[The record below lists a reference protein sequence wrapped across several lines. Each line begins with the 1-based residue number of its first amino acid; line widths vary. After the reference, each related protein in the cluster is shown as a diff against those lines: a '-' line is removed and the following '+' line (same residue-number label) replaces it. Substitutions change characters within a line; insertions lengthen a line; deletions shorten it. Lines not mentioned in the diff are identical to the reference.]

1 MAKLWYRQP
10 AVEWEEALPIG
21 NGRLGAM
28 VYGGVDGEQLQFNE
42 ESMWYG
48 GAVNRINPD
57 FAENLPKI
65 REYIEKGEIGRA
77 ERLMDIAMSGCPDSM
92 HSYQTLGTVS
102 FIFENIADNAPKRN
116 GKLGKLTVPPG
127 VTGFERSLE
136 LDRALCC
143 TRFADEKGQ
152 YRREYFASKPA
163 DCIIM
168 RFTAEGQAEVTFNAR
183 LRRGKAFDGVKKLGG
198 DGILLHGN
206 LGRGGA
212 EFAMA
217 LRAKV
222 KGGSVKVVGEVLRVE
237 GAREVTLV
245 FTADTTWHYDGKDK
259 DTYVRNYVEQKKST
273 PAKTWGESAGQTES
287 CGEPSGQTES
297 CGEPSGQTESCGEH
311 SGQTGLCG
319 EHSRQTGLCGKS
331 SGQEYLCEE
340 LSELEQQ
347 EYLYQEALQAFLR
360 EKLQARFKKVMSRS
374 YEELL
379 QEHVEDYQGLYGR
392 FAFTLES
399 EDAENSQALPTDLR
413 LQQAKEGKADVGLS
427 GLLFDFGRYLTIA
440 CSRKGGLPSTLQG
453 LWNKDF
459 FPSWDSKYTIN
470 INTEM
475 NYWHVESCNLS
486 QCHEPLFELL
496 ARVQRNGRIV
506 ARQMYGCRGFVAHH
520 NTDIHGDAAPQDIWY
535 PGSYWT
541 MGGAWLSTHL
551 WMHYQYTLDREF
563 LKKAFPVLA
572 EAALFF
578 VDFLTEKDGYLVT
591 NPSVSPE
598 NSYILPNGE
607 KGACCMGATMDN
619 QILRELFNGCLGA
632 WEALGGTAPEECVIE
647 GVKSVEDLMK
657 QIKECEKRLMPTR
670 ISGRGTIMEWMEDY
684 KEAELGHRHIS
695 HLYGLYPAEQITVDG
710 TPELAEA
717 ARKTL
722 EYRLANGGGH
732 TGWSRAWITNHYAS
746 LWDGEMAYSSIEKM
760 LEMSIYPNLFDRHP
774 PFQIDGNFGI
784 CAAMSRMLVQSS
796 QDRVIL
802 LPALPGAWRSG
813 KVRGLCLVGN
823 AEIDLSWKDGKV
835 SGCTIRAK
843 SDYDTIV
850 ICGGK
855 RQPVHIQAG
864 ESAELMF

>member
-1 MAKLWYRQP
+1 MCLIVLIIRAHIKDLCSRPKGCGMETVMERLWYRQP

-102 FIFENIADNAPKRN
+102 FIFEDIADLTPKKN
-116 GKLGKLTVPPG
+116 GKLGKLTVPAG
-127 VTGFERSLE
+127 VTGYERGLE
-136 LDRALCC
+136 LDRALCR
-143 TRFADEKGQ
+143 TEFADAKGQ
-152 YRREYFASKPA
+152 YRREYFASNPA

-168 RFTAEGQAEVTFNAR
+168 HFTAEGQANITFNAR
-183 LRRGKAFDGVKKLGG
+183 LRRGKAFDGVGKLED

-206 LGRGGA
+206 LGRGGL

-217 LRAKV
+217 LRAMAQ
-222 KGGSVKVVGEVLRVE
+222 GGTVQVTGEVLRVE

-245 FTADTTWHYDGKDK
+245 FTADTTWHYDGKEK
-259 DTYVRNYVEQKKST
+259 DTYVRDYMEQKKTLS
-273 PAKTWGESAGQTES
+273 AKTIGKPVGQA
-287 CGEPSGQTES
+287 
-297 CGEPSGQTESCGEH
+297 
-311 SGQTGLCG
+311 GLCG
-319 EHSRQTGLCGKS
+319 D
-331 SGQEYLCEE
+331 

-360 EKLQARFKKVMSRS
+360 EKLQERFEKVMSRS

-379 QEHVEDYQGLYGR
+379 QEHIEDYQGLYNR
-392 FAFTLES
+392 FSFTLES
-399 EDAENSQALPTDLR
+399 EDAESCEALPTDLR
-413 LQQAKEGKADVGLS
+413 LQQAKEAKADVGLS
-427 GLLFDFGRYLTIA
+427 KLLFDFGRYLTIS

-453 LWNKDF
+453 LWNREF
-459 FPSWDSKYTIN
+459 FPPWDSKYTIN

-486 QCHEPLFELL
+486 ECHEPLFELL
-496 ARVQRNGRIV
+496 ARVQRNGRVV

-551 WMHYQYTLDREF
+551 WMHYQYTRDKEF
-563 LKKAFPVLA
+563 LKKAFPILA

-578 VDFLTEKDGYLVT
+578 VDFLTEKDGFLVT

-619 QILRELFNGCLGA
+619 QILRDLFRDCLGA
-632 WEALGGTAPEECVIE
+632 WAALGEAAPDDCRIE
-647 GVKSVEDLMK
+647 GVESVEDLMR
-657 QIKECEKRLMPTR
+657 QIADCEKRLIPTR
-670 ISGRGTIMEWMEDY
+670 ISGQGTIMEWMEDY
-684 KEAELGHRHIS
+684 READPGHRHIS
-695 HLYGLYPAEQITVDG
+695 HLYGLYPGEQITVDG
-710 TPELAEA
+710 TPELAKA
-717 ARKTL
+717 ARSTL
-722 EYRLANGGGH
+722 ERRLAYGGGH

-746 LWDGEMAYSSIEKM
+746 LWDGEMAYASIEKM
-760 LEMSIYPNLFDRHP
+760 LQMSIYPNLFDRHP

-784 CAAMSRMLVQSS
+784 CAAMSRMLVQSNNE
-796 QDRVIL
+796 RVIL
-802 LPALPGAWRSG
+802 LPALPRVWKSGAV
-813 KVRGLCLVGN
+813 KGLCLVGN

-835 SGCTIRAK
+835 SGCRIRAK
-843 SDYDTIV
+843 SDYDTTV
-850 ICGGK
+850 ICCGK
-855 RQPVHIQAG
+855 RQTVHLKAD
-864 ESAELMF
+864 ESAELAF